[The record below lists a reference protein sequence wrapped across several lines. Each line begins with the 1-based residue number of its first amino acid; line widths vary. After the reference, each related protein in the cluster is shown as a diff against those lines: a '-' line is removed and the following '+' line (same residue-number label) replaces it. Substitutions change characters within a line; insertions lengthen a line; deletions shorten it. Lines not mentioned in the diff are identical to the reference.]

1 MKRLLKLSL
10 IIVSIL
16 LLLLQNCCY
25 ATNNIP
31 ESNGQEEGIP
41 AEWARTLDPNV
52 SQEDMILDGANEA
65 LYSSNENEGIMLINE
80 EDGIMPI
87 SDNIE
92 LSGNVIDSDVYL
104 CQQDV
109 SIANQINGNV
119 YAIAKNVNI
128 SSEYL
133 NGNVF
138 IIGQD
143 VTIKGYVYGSVYVI
157 GENIN
162 IESECTGTVYA
173 LGKNITLAENATI
186 LGDLKVSA
194 GSLYVNGNIN
204 RELDAYVENINVS
217 DKSEYIGKG
226 HVSYSK
232 EFTDPN
238 GILESVNV
246 EIHKDSDEKV
256 EDLKNV
262 IVLNQVKSEVISII
276 STIIIIGIIYL
287 VIKNRQIEKV
297 ENYTR
302 EIGFGIGKGFLWL
315 VATPVIS
322 IILLCTVIGIPVALL
337 AITMYIIAICI
348 SIPVASLR
356 IAEMIFANKPKD
368 NKIILLLYA
377 IAVYVV
383 IKVVAYI
390 PVIGGIV
397 SFLVV
402 LYGIESLVK
411 YIFPSQNKK
420 VKKEN
425 EVVIE
430 ENNK

>member
-87 SDNIE
+87 SDDIE
-92 LSGNVIDSDVYL
+92 LPGNVIDNDVYL
-104 CQQDV
+104 FEE
-109 SIANQINGNV
+109 SISIENEVNGNV
-119 YAIAKNVNI
+119 YLIGKNINI

-138 IIGQD
+138 AIGQD
-143 VTIKGYVYGSVYVI
+143 ITIKGLVYGSIYVM

-162 IESECTGTVYA
+162 IESECTGTVYV
-173 LGKNITLAENATI
+173 LGKSITLAENATI

-194 GSLYVNGNIN
+194 DSLYIDGNVN

-217 DKSEYIGKG
+217 DKSENIGKG
-226 HVSYSK
+226 HVSYST
-232 EFTDPN
+232 ELVDPK
-238 GILESVNV
+238 GMLEVLDV
-246 EIHKDSDEKV
+246 QIHEKTSEKV
-256 EDLKNV
+256 QGLK
-262 IVLNQVKSEVISII
+262 EVISISKIQSEVVAVI

-287 VIKNRQIEKV
+287 IIKNRPIEKV
-297 ENYTR
+297 ENYAQ
-302 EIGFGIGKGFLWL
+302 EIVASIGKGFLWL
-315 VATPVIS
+315 IVTPIVS
-322 IILLCTVIGIPVALL
+322 VILLCTIIGIPVALL
-337 AITMYIIAICI
+337 AITIYVIAICI
-348 SIPVASLR
+348 STPVASLR
-356 IAEMIFANKPKD
+356 IAEIIFANKPKD
-368 NKIILLLYA
+368 NKIVLLLYA
-377 IAVYVV
+377 IAVYII
-383 IKVVAYI
+383 IKVVTYLPI
-390 PVIGGIV
+390 IGGII
-397 SFLVV
+397 SFLVG

-411 YIFPSQNKK
+411 YIFPPKNKK
-420 VKKEN
+420 VKSEN
-425 EVVIE
+425 EVISE
-430 ENNK
+430 